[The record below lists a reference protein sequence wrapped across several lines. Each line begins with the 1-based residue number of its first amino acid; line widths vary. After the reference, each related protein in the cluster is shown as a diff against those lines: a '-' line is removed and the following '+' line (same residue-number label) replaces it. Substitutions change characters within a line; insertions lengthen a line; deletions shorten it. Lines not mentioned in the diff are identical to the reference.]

1 MIGTFSA
8 ATLILLAL
16 AVCGAVADW
25 VVVAVDGKNRAKVR
39 WLTKGLAPT
48 LLILALALHV
58 VERPKPSWA
67 VTVATFAL
75 CLCLLG
81 DYLLLDSK
89 RFIPGMIAFGTAHL
103 VLILAFFVDQDWDAR
118 ADDRTLFSGR
128 IIAVVVILVAASLPG
143 RRILSAAVRRG
154 HGFVVIIYMVAITAM
169 TFIAGMHTPAPY
181 GWFAFIGALLF
192 YASDAVLGWR
202 LFVKGAPAGHGDLA
216 VMIPYHLALGFI
228 GTWALLV

>member
-16 AVCGAVADW
+16 AVCAAIADW
-25 VVVAVDGKNRAKVR
+25 AVIAVDGKSRDKVR

-89 RFIPGMIAFGTAHL
+89 RFIPGMIAFGGAHL
-103 VLILAFFVDQDWDAR
+103 VLILAFFIDQDWDAR

-128 IIAVVVILVAASLPG
+128 IIAVAVILVAAALPG
-143 RRILSAAVRRG
+143 RRILRAAVRNG
-154 HGFVVIIYMVAITAM
+154 HGLAVIIYMVAITAM
-169 TFIAGMHTPAPY
+169 TFVAGMHSSAPY
-181 GWFAFIGALLF
+181 GWFAFAGALLF

-202 LFVKGAPAGHGDLA
+202 TFVKRTPPGRGDLA
-216 VMIPYHLALGFI
+216 VMIPYHLALGCL